1 MPSAVVLG
9 GGVAGLTAAHELAER
24 GFAVTVFER
33 RGAVGGKARSLYGAP
48 STTRTGPERYS
59 ESSVPWAPGEHGFR
73 FFPGFYRHVIDTM
86 GRIPTTEGAT
96 AADALVGTTRVGI
109 TQYDRAM
116 FELPARFPHTPDDLA
131 TALGALLHGISPLT
145 GLTTDDIAF
154 FAGRVWQ
161 LVTSCPQRRLAE
173 LEAVSWWIFTDAD
186 NRSDAYR
193 KFLVEGQTRSL
204 VAAQARRASTRT
216 VGDMF
221 IQLALRVF
229 DPTAG
234 YLDRVLDGPTTDVWI
249 DPWRA
254 RLAELGVQIRTGTEV
269 REIQCAAG
277 RIAGVAVERS
287 DGSRETIVADH
298 YVCALP
304 IERTAPLMS
313 PQILAADPSLAS
325 LAPLAAN
332 VEWMNG
338 SQFYLIDDV
347 PMLPGHVI
355 HMDSEW
361 ALTSISQVQ
370 FWRPEWYDRYL
381 GDVEFN
387 GILSV
392 DISDWNAPGGNGKAA
407 IECTPEEVAAEVW
420 RQMKTSMNGAPD
432 DPDVLIDANLAGWLL
447 DPDIA
452 ADLAR
457 SGRLANLEPLL
468 VNYVDTWRLR
478 PEAGTAIPNLVLA
491 GDYVRTH
498 TDLATMEAAN
508 EAARRAVNAI
518 LDAADHDGPR
528 CSIWPLQEPPV
539 FAPFVAYDEQ
549 RFALGLPWDATLYQV
564 AAAAL
569 ATGILDLADPALR
582 TVSELIGS
590 MTSFVDVP
598 AVSAPAV
605 TAPRAEGPAGFNERL
620 DWYRELALD
629 ALLQAIPDAEPAA
642 HLYDPIREYVARPS
656 KGLRPALCLA
666 TAGAHGGDVMAA
678 LPSAAGLELLHN
690 AFLVHDD
697 IEDAG
702 LSRRGRPAM
711 HRQIGVP
718 LAVNAGDAMQA
729 LAMRLFRSNLDGL
742 CPQVVLRIVDEV
754 DHLLIETLEGQAMEL
769 GWIRDRAFDVD
780 TDDYL
785 RLVQKKTAW
794 YSFIHPMRIGALTA
808 GGPAAEDLD
817 RFDRLGFLLGA
828 AFQIQDDVLNLV
840 GIGSRYGKQIGG
852 DLDEGK
858 RTLVLTHALARSTS
872 ADRSRLTDFL
882 TGGSRV
888 RLEREQAGIH
898 DVLARTGSID
908 WARAFAADLA
918 AAAMKELDVAYAD
931 AAEGP
936 DLDFVRSVVAY
947 VVDRDV

>member
-24 GFAVTVFER
+24 GFAVTVLER
-33 RGAVGGKARSLYGAP
+33 RATVGGKARSLYGAP
-48 STTRTGPERYS
+48 STTGPGAERYT
-59 ESSVPWAPGEHGFR
+59 ESTIPWAPGEHGFR

-86 GRIPTTEGAT
+86 GRIPTADGRTAT
-96 AADALVGTTRVGI
+96 DALVGTDRVGI
-109 TQYDRAM
+109 TQYGRPM
-116 FELPARFPHTPDDLA
+116 FELPAHFPATPDDLG

-145 GLTTDDIAF
+145 GLIADDLAF

-161 LVTSCPQRRLAE
+161 LVTSCPARRLAE
-173 LEAVSWWIFTDAD
+173 LESVSWWSFTDAD
-186 NRSDAYR
+186 NRSEAYR

-221 IQLALRVF
+221 IQLALDVF

-254 RLAELGVQIRTGTEV
+254 HLTALGVELRTGCEV
-269 REIQCAAG
+269 REIHCAAG
-277 RIAGVAVERS
+277 RITGVAVERV
-287 DGSRETIVADH
+287 DGGGETVVGDH

-304 IERTAPLMS
+304 VERAAALMNH
-313 PQILAADPSLAS
+313 QILAADPNLAS
-325 LAPLAAN
+325 LTAVAAN

-338 SQFYLIDDV
+338 SQFYLITDV
-347 PMLPGHVI
+347 PMVPGHLI

-361 ALTSISQVQ
+361 ALTSVSQVQ
-370 FWRPEWYDRYL
+370 FWRSEWYDRYL

-407 IECTPEEVAAEVW
+407 IECTPDEVAAEVW
-420 RQMKTSMNGAPD
+420 RQMKASMNGAPG
-432 DPDVLIDANLAGWLL
+432 DPDVLTDANLAGWLL

-452 ADLAR
+452 PDPAR
-457 SGRLANLEPLL
+457 AGHLANLEPLL
-468 VNYVDTWRLR
+468 VNYIDTWRLR
-478 PEAGTAIPNLVLA
+478 PEAATAIPNLVLA

-518 LDAADHDGPR
+518 LDSANHDGER
-528 CSIWPLQEPPV
+528 CEIWPLTEPAV

-549 RFALGLPWDATLYQV
+549 RFALGLPWDATLYEI

-569 ATGILDLADPALR
+569 ATGVVNLADPVLA
-582 TVSELIGS
+582 TVSTLVGS
-590 MTSFVDVP
+590 MTPFDGAP
-598 AVSAPAV
+598 TAPAPAV
-605 TAPRAEGPAGFNERL
+605 AAPATDGPAGFTERM
-620 DWYRELALD
+620 DWYRGLALD
-629 ALLQAIPDAEPAA
+629 ALLAAIPGAEPCP

-666 TAGAHGGDVMAA
+666 TAGAHGGCTAAA

-702 LSRRGRPAM
+702 VSRRGRPAM

-742 CPQVVLRIVDEV
+742 CPQIVLRIVDEI
-754 DHLLIETLEGQAMEL
+754 DHLLSETLEGQAMEL
-769 GWIRDRAFDVD
+769 GWIRDQAFDVD

-785 RLVQKKTAW
+785 RLVEKKTAW
-794 YSFIHPMRIGALTA
+794 YSFIHPMRIGALVA

-817 RFDRLGFLLGA
+817 RFNRLGFLLGA

-858 RTLVLTHALARSTS
+858 RTLVVCHALAHSTP
-872 ADRSRLTDFL
+872 ADRGRLTDFL
-882 TGGSRV
+882 AGGSRV
-888 RLEREQAGIH
+888 RLEREQATIH

-908 WARAFAADLA
+908 WARATAADLA
-918 AAAMKELDVAYAD
+918 ASATKELSVAYAD
-931 AAEGP
+931 AEDGP

-947 VVDRDV
+947 VVERDV